1 MFHNFQIFPINEFSV
16 TITIGNEISLE
27 TFENVLFL
35 KKQIKS
41 ESWDWLSEVV
51 GSYTSISV
59 FVSIDFYVENNSL
72 TSFFESY
79 CKYLR
84 VDNGNFSHSSKITE
98 IPVHYNGI
106 DLDFIS
112 KFTNLSV
119 EKIIEIHSQPVYM
132 VALIGFLP
140 GFPYL
145 IGLDERL
152 KVPRKENPRKNVE
165 KGSVAIGG
173 IQTGIYPMDS
183 PGGWQIIGKTDVSLF
198 SLEHLALLK
207 IGDKVKFNPIF

>member
-1 MFHNFQIFPINEFSV
+1 M
-16 TITIGNEISLE
+16 E

-35 KKQIKS
+35 KKQIES
-41 ESWDWLSEVV
+41 ESWNWLNEVV

-79 CKYLR
+79 CKCLK
-84 VDNGNFSHSSKITE
+84 VLNDNFSHSYNIIE

-119 EKIIEIHSQPVYM
+119 ENIIEIHSQPEYM